1 MKASQCGA
9 LVALL
14 VFVADRA
21 SKWWIVDI
29 LDLAN
34 RKPVEIFPFLDLA
47 MVWNKGIS
55 LGLFQTDNAAG
66 QWILIG
72 LTSAVSVAIGYWLYQ
87 AKSNFLSV
95 ALGLVLGGA
104 IGNIWDR
111 IQYGAVADFFHFH
124 MGAWSFY
131 VFNVADAA
139 ITLGVILL
147 IWDALLSPQ
156 KEPKQTGP

>member
-1 MKASQCGA
+1 MKASQRGA

-14 VFVADRA
+14 VFLADRA
-21 SKWWIVDI
+21 SKWGIVDI

-55 LGLFQTDNAAG
+55 LGLFQADNAAG

-72 LTSAVSVAIGYWLYQ
+72 LTSAVSIAIGFWLYQ

-124 MGAWSFY
+124 VGAWSFY

-156 KEPKQTGP
+156 KEPK